1 MSTTSEFQTD
11 FRLNNAGVTDFC
23 LFKTP
28 PNRVLIHSIDW
39 TNFMGK
45 GRKNKTKLNR
55 TKQVEILR
63 NNKKVTRIRT
73 DGLIR

>member
-39 TNFMGK
+39 TNFMEK
-45 GRKNKTKLNR
+45 GRKKKLNR
-55 TKQVEILR
+55 TNQIEILR